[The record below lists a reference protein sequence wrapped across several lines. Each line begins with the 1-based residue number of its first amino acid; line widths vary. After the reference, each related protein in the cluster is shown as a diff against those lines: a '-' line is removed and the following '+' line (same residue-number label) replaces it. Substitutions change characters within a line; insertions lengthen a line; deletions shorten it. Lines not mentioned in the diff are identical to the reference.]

1 MLKIL
6 YRSLNLSCCGI
17 KGNNKKFSSKYAEK
31 TYLVD
36 NIYYFDAKDKFYK
49 EFNDANTFDAQVY
62 VVSKFIDD
70 VCLYYLKP

>member
-1 MLKIL
+1 M
-6 YRSLNLSCCGI
+6 
-17 KGNNKKFSSKYAEK
+17 NNKKFSSKYAEK

-36 NIYYFDAKDKFYK
+36 NIYYLDAKDKFYK
-49 EFNDANTFDAQVY
+49 EFNDANTF

>member
-1 MLKIL
+1 M
-6 YRSLNLSCCGI
+6 CCGI
-17 KGNNKKFSSKYAEK
+17 KVNNKKFSYKYAEK

-49 EFNDANTFDAQVY
+49 EFNDANTFDAQVD

>member
-1 MLKIL
+1 MELKGITKN
-6 YRSLNLSCCGI
+6 SLLNMQ
-17 KGNNKKFSSKYAEK
+17 KK